1 MAIRLP
7 CNPAVLANSPD
18 LPGSIYEPGE
28 ELFDVNEHEA
38 LLRELTFGLQPGWG
52 PQRPVLHTGL
62 DLVRYNKVE
71 ALSAGA
77 SLTSQLGLGYTA
89 RLVGRIGLGDHVPNG
104 ELSLARS
111 NGRSEVRLAL
121 YHRLAV
127 ANDDWGSPLSF
138 GASVSNLIDGAADD
152 GFYYR
157 AYGTELRGTR
167 DAPGPLGGVAMTWR
181 LFAERHRSA
190 GIVPNTQASLG
201 NLFGDSRF
209 GENIDALSL
218 TTVGLGADL
227 ARSFGINPR
236 GFRFDARL
244 RLEGAFMPDT
254 DVLEEDL
261 YGRVVGDGTL
271 TRPIGGFSVALSGA
285 GGWSVGSLPIQRA
298 FFVGGLHTVRGQFAR
313 LGEGRVGDAFWL
325 GRAELGRASMA
336 LRPAIFYDAG
346 WAGPRQDIGGGYRPV
361 SGAGFGLSF
370 LDGFLRMDLS
380 RGIHPDRNWRFD
392 AYLGAR
398 F

>member
-7 CNPAVLANSPD
+7 CNPATLAQSPD

-28 ELFDVNEHEA
+28 ELFDVSEHES
-38 LLRELTFGLQPGWG
+38 LLKELTFGLQPGWG
-52 PQRPVLHTGL
+52 PQRPVFHSGL
-62 DLVRYNKVE
+62 DLLRYNKVE

-89 RLVGRIGLGDHVPNG
+89 RAVGRIGIGDGVPNG

-111 NGRSEVRLAL
+111 NGRSEVRLGVF
-121 YHRLAV
+121 HRLAV

-138 GASVSNLIDGAADD
+138 GASVSNLIDGATDD

-157 AYGTELRGTR
+157 AFGAELRGTR
-167 DAPGPLGGVAMTWR
+167 DAPGPVGGVAMVWR

-190 GIVPNTQASLG
+190 GREPNTQASLG
-201 NLFGDSRF
+201 NLLGDSRF
-209 GENIDALSL
+209 EENIDPPTL
-218 TTVGLGADL
+218 TALGAASDF
-227 ARSFGINPR
+227 ARSFGVNPR
-236 GFRFDARL
+236 RL
-244 RLEGAFMPDT
+244 RLDARMRIEGAFLPAS
-254 DVLEEDL
+254 VLEDDYYARAVL
-261 YGRVVGDGTL
+261 DGTI
-271 TRPIGGFSVALSGA
+271 TRPLGGFSMSLTGA

-298 FFVGGLHTVRGQFAR
+298 FYVGGLHTVRGHFAR

-325 GRAELGRASMA
+325 GRAELGRRSMA
-336 LRPAIFYDAG
+336 FRPTLFYDAG
-346 WAGPRQDIGGGYRPV
+346 WAGPRTDISGGYRPL

-370 LDGFLRMDLS
+370 LDGLLRTDVA
-380 RGIHPDRNWRFD
+380 RGIWPEKSWRFD